1 VGKENLMAEVYIKAT
16 NGRKVRL
23 LLSATE
29 LLKLKKAI
37 KKGNNV
43 DIIAVAWWLF

>member
-16 NGRKVRL
+16 NGKKVKL
-23 LLSATE
+23 LLSAVE

-43 DIIAVAWWLF
+43 SIITVAWLL